1 MNVLQ
6 IVNCVDLAIQRATD
20 VSELINSVIADDNIK
35 RSKRQEI
42 GGFSELISLNENHI
56 LIGRKETEPR
66 DEDKML
72 LEQVQSIASVN
83 TTENVQKAGRSE
95 LDEVNELLEGIE
107 EEFGCAGD

>member
-1 MNVLQ
+1 
-6 IVNCVDLAIQRATD
+6 
-20 VSELINSVIADDNIK
+20 
-35 RSKRQEI
+35 
-42 GGFSELISLNENHI
+42 LISLNVLTSHHWEPNTLIAPTVKANLIEICPSTEDVVINVHFTIIENHI